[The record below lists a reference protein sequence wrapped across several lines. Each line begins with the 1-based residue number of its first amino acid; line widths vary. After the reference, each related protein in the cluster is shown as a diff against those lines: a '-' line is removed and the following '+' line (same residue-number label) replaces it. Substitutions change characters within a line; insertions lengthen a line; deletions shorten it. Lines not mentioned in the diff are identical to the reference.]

1 MFVQNT
7 FGGIKIT
14 HATETDNQ
22 GNLKSL
28 NAVKNISIMYME
40 DNRFKKQIMN
50 QVEVLT
56 EAVDFIINY
65 IQNPG
70 GFFSKKKIRRG

>member
-1 MFVQNT
+1 
-7 FGGIKIT
+7 
-14 HATETDNQ
+14 
-22 GNLKSL
+22 
-28 NAVKNISIMYME
+28 MYME